1 MNKMEHSPVARLHEG
16 MRVWLMDTGLTLQRA
31 DHTDASQALGILGG
45 LQALLRAEE
54 TLCKAEEQH
63 LFPML
68 MNSAPYLVC
77 HFESEH
83 GQMAVLRRS
92 VSDAAN
98 AFAVSADHE
107 RSWTQL
113 QMAFAS
119 YMAFVLQHG
128 IREEVVLK
136 GILSTNLGQ
145 DAARKIGSAILLSFS
160 QELRGTFIAM
170 MCGATHGDQ
179 RRMLKLEFRS
189 MGAGFS
195 DGLYPVQV
203 GGGSMSESMP
213 AKAKM
218 TVAA

>member
-1 MNKMEHSPVARLHEG
+1 MEHLPVVRLHEG

-31 DHTDASQALGILGG
+31 DHTDASQVHRVLDG

-54 TLCKAEEQH
+54 TLCRAEEQH

-92 VSDAAN
+92 VSDTAN
-98 AFAVSADHE
+98 AFAMSTDHE
-107 RSWTQL
+107 MSWTQL

-136 GILSTNLGQ
+136 GILPTCMDQ
-145 DAARKIGSAILLSFS
+145 DAARKIGSAILLSLS
-160 QELRGTFIAM
+160 LELRGTIIAM
-170 MCGATHGDQ
+170 ICGATHGEK
-179 RRMLKLEFRS
+179 RRMLRLELRS
-189 MGAGFS
+189 MGPEFS
-195 DGLYPVQV
+195 EGLYAVQV
-203 GGGSMSESMP
+203 RGSSMSEWKP